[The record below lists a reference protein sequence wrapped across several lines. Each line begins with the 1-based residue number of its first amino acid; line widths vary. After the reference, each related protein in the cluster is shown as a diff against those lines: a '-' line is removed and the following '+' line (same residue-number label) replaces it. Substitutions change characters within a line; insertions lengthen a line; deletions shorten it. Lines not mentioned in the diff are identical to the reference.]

1 MVRDTSMGC
10 GLGVVMVESQG
21 GGGRPG
27 RGNNM
32 VRDTSMG
39 CGLGVVMVESQ
50 GGGRQAWEGQQHGK
64 GH

>member
-10 GLGVVMVESQG
+10 GLGVVIVSLKEEG
-21 GGGRPG
+21 ARPG

-39 CGLGVVMVESQ
+39 VVIVESQ
-50 GGGRQAWEGQQHGK
+50 GGGRQAWEGQQHCK
-64 GH
+64 EH

>member
-1 MVRDTSMGC
+1 MVALLAGS
-10 GLGVVMVESQG
+10 LKE

-39 CGLGVVMVESQ
+39 CGLDVVIVESQ
-50 GGGRQAWEGQQHGK
+50 GGERQAWEGQQHGK